1 MTCVNWMRSLVS
13 DMFTSR
19 YGSNLEKYIV
29 SKNPKTLAD
38 VEQYTLEYERKLR
51 NEHFKFYGDSQ

>member
-1 MTCVNWMRSLVS
+1 
-13 DMFTSR
+13 MFTSR